1 MHLSGCDDPTHA
13 GGRTVSARQD
23 QEFTQYVTTRL
34 GSLRRAAY
42 LLCQD
47 WQRAD
52 DLVQT
57 TITRLYAHWG
67 RAAALE
73 YTDAYARTIL
83 VRAYLGEQRSGWA
96 RRVSLAAALPDRPG
110 QVPDRDA
117 ALDVRA
123 ALAALPPRQRATLV
137 LRFYCDLTVAETAS
151 VLGCSEGTVKSQTA
165 KGIASL
171 RDQLGPAAPLP
182 GTRRPAPGLPPSPA
196 LPSSPALA
204 SGQQRPPLPFAGTA
218 RTTGIAA
225 AGPVEVTEHG

>member
-1 MHLSGCDDPTHA
+1 VSG
-13 GGRTVSARQD
+13 RQD
-23 QEFTQYVTTRL
+23 DEFTQYVTARL

-67 RAAALE
+67 RASAVE
-73 YTDAYARTIL
+73 HTDAYARTIL
-83 VRAYLGEQRSGWA
+83 VRVFLGEQRSGWS
-96 RRVSLAAALPDRPG
+96 RRVSVTAALPDRPG
-110 QVPDRDA
+110 QAPDRDA

-137 LRFYCDLTVAETAS
+137 LRFYCDLTVTEAAA

-165 KGIASL
+165 KGIAAL
-171 RDQLGPAAPLP
+171 REQLGPGFPAPSSRSP
-182 GTRRPAPGLPPSPA
+182 APSCVSAPARRPS
-196 LPSSPALA
+196 
-204 SGQQRPPLPFAGTA
+204 PFAHTGTTA
-218 RTTGIAA
+218 TIAT
-225 AGPVEVTEHG
+225 AGPLEVTEHG